1 MRHNIYAC
9 NARGSMYEC
18 NVYETVVCMGW
29 LLLVGS
35 SKLYVFSAKYRL
47 FYRALLQKRPF
58 ILWSLLIIAT
68 PYE

>member
-29 LLLVGS
+29 LLLIGS
-35 SKLYVFSAKYRL
+35 
-47 FYRALLQKRPF
+47 
-58 ILWSLLIIAT
+58 
-68 PYE
+68 